1 MLSTND
7 HSSDSPLG
15 YAAPPLLEI
24 AVFSLESALI
34 AQQSGADRIELCEN
48 PLDGGTTPSYG
59 YLKKAVEKIQIPVF
73 PIIRPRGGDFLYSD
87 TEWDIVLQD
96 IQLCKNLGFSGIVTG
111 SLHKD
116 GLVHEAQLH
125 QAVSLAYPM
134 EVTFHRA
141 FDRVSE
147 PLVALEQVIAAG
159 CTRILTSGLHP
170 EVIAGTPILKQ
181 LVQQAGKRIIIMPGS
196 GVRSSNL
203 AQLRAATGA
212 REFHS
217 SARLF
222 QPTGMLSLNLA
233 MQENLENISVD
244 AVEIS
249 RMKQIVLTAGF

>member
-1 MLSTND
+1 MLSPNN
-7 HSSDSPLG
+7 HSSATPLG

-48 PLDGGTTPSYG
+48 PADGGTTPSYG
-59 YLKKAVEKIQIPVF
+59 YLKMAIEKIQIPVF
-73 PIIRPRGGDFLYSD
+73 PIIRPRGGDFLYTD

-96 IQLCKNLGFSGIVTG
+96 IQLCKDLGFSGIVTG
-111 SLHKD
+111 SLNRD

-125 QAVSLAYPM
+125 RAVSLAYPM

-141 FDRVSE
+141 FDRVSD
-147 PLVALEQVIAAG
+147 PLIALEQVIAAG
-159 CTRILTSGLHP
+159 CTRILTSGLQP
-170 EVIAGTPILKQ
+170 EVISGTPLLKQ
-181 LVQQAGKRIIIMPGS
+181 LVQQAGERIIVMPGS
-196 GVRSSNL
+196 GVRSTNL

-222 QPTGMLSLNLA
+222 KPSRMNSLNLA

-244 AVEIS
+244 ATEIS
-249 RMKQIVLTAGF
+249 RMKQIVSSPGF

>member
-1 MLSTND
+1 MLAPNH
-7 HSSDSPLG
+7 HSSASPLG
-15 YAAPPLLEI
+15 YSAPTLLEI

-48 PLDGGTTPSYG
+48 PADGGTTPSYG
-59 YLKKAVEKIQIPVF
+59 YLKKAIEKIQIPVF
-73 PIIRPRGGDFLYSD
+73 PIIRPRGGDFLYTD

-96 IQLCKNLGFSGIVTG
+96 IQLCKDLGFSGIVTG

-141 FDRVSE
+141 FDRVSD
-147 PLVALEQVIAAG
+147 PLIALEQVIAAG

-170 EVIAGTPILKQ
+170 EVMVGTTLLKQ
-181 LVQQAGKRIIIMPGS
+181 LVQQAGNRMVIMPGS

-217 SARLF
+217 SARLLV
-222 QPTGMLSLNLA
+222 PSGMNSLNLA

-244 AVEIS
+244 AAEIS
-249 RMKQIVLTAGF
+249 RMKQIVSTPGF

>member
-1 MLSTND
+1 MLALND
-7 HSSDSPLG
+7 HTSASPLG
-15 YAAPPLLEI
+15 YSAPPLLEI

-34 AQQSGADRIELCEN
+34 AQESGADRIELCEN
-48 PLDGGTTPSYG
+48 PADGGTTPSYG
-59 YLKKAVEKIQIPVF
+59 YLKKAIEKIQIPVF

-87 TEWDIVLQD
+87 AEWDIVLQD
-96 IQLCKNLGFSGIVTG
+96 IQLCKDLGFSGIVTG
-111 SLHKD
+111 SLQKD
-116 GLVHEAQLH
+116 GLVHEAQMH

-159 CTRILTSGLHP
+159 CTRILTSGLQP
-170 EVIAGTPILKQ
+170 EVIAGAPLLKL

-196 GVRSSNL
+196 GVRSNNL
-203 AQLRAATGA
+203 VQLRATTGA

-217 SARLF
+217 SARLL
-222 QPTGMLSLNLA
+222 QPSDMNYLNPA

-244 AVEIS
+244 AAEIS
-249 RMKQIVLTAGF
+249 RMKQIVLTAHV

>member
-1 MLSTND
+1 MLAPNHHSTA
-7 HSSDSPLG
+7 SPLG
-15 YAAPPLLEI
+15 YSAPPLLEI
-24 AVFSLESALI
+24 AVFSFESALI

-48 PLDGGTTPSYG
+48 PADGGTTPSYG
-59 YLKKAVEKIQIPVF
+59 YLKKAIEKIQIPVF

-87 TEWDIVLQD
+87 AEWDIVLND
-96 IQLCKNLGFSGIVTG
+96 IRLCKDLGFSGIVTG
-111 SLHKD
+111 SLHRD
-116 GLVHEAQLH
+116 GLVNEAQLQ

-141 FDRVSE
+141 FDRVSD
-147 PLVALEQVIAAG
+147 PLIALEQVIAAG

-170 EVIAGTPILKQ
+170 EVIAVTPLLKQ
-181 LVQQAGKRIIIMPGS
+181 LVRQAGNRMVIMPGS

-217 SARLF
+217 SARLLV
-222 QPTGMLSLNLA
+222 PSGMNSLNLA

-244 AVEIS
+244 AAEIS
-249 RMKQIVLTAGF
+249 RMKQIVSTPGF

>member
-1 MLSTND
+1 MPAPND
-7 HSSDSPLG
+7 HSSPSPLG
-15 YAAPPLLEI
+15 YSAPPLLEI

-48 PLDGGTTPSYG
+48 PADGGTTPSYG
-59 YLKKAVEKIQIPVF
+59 YLKKAIEKIQIPVF
-73 PIIRPRGGDFLYSD
+73 PIIRPRGGDFLYTD

-96 IQLCKNLGFSGIVTG
+96 IQLCKDLGFSGIVTG

-116 GLVHEAQLH
+116 GLVHEVQLH

-141 FDRVSE
+141 FDRVSD
-147 PLVALEQVIAAG
+147 PLIALEQVIAAG

-170 EVIAGTPILKQ
+170 EVMAGTPLLKQ
-181 LVQQAGKRIIIMPGS
+181 LVQQAGNRMVIMPGS

-217 SARLF
+217 SARLLV
-222 QPTGMLSLNLA
+222 PSSMNSLNLA

-244 AVEIS
+244 AAEIS
-249 RMKQIVLTAGF
+249 RMKQIVSTPGF

>member
-1 MLSTND
+1 MLSYND
-7 HSSDSPLG
+7 HTSASPLG
-15 YAAPPLLEI
+15 YSAPPLLEI
-24 AVFSLESALI
+24 AVFSLEAALI

-48 PLDGGTTPSYG
+48 PADGGTTPSYG
-59 YLKKAVEKIQIPVF
+59 YLKKAIEKIQIPVF
-73 PIIRPRGGDFLYSD
+73 PIIRPRGGDFLFSA
-87 TEWDIVLQD
+87 TEWEIVLDD
-96 IQLCKNLGFSGIVTG
+96 IRLCKDLGFTGIVTG

-141 FDRVSE
+141 FDRVSD
-147 PLVALEQVIAAG
+147 PLIALEQVIAAG

-170 EVIAGTPILKQ
+170 EVTAGTPLLKQ
-181 LVQQAGKRIIIMPGS
+181 LVKQAGNRMVIMPGS

-222 QPTGMLSLNLA
+222 LPSGMHSLNLA
-233 MQENLENISVD
+233 MQEKLENISVD
-244 AVEIS
+244 AAEIS
-249 RMKQIVLTAGF
+249 RMKQIVLTTGF